1 MLKAFRYRIMPTAT
15 QAELINKHIGCT
27 RFVYNNALQ
36 FKQFEYAKDKI
47 NHSCFALHKRLT
59 TLKKEYDWLKEVNS
73 QSLQQ
78 AITNLDK
85 AYTAFF
91 KEQNNFPKFKKKGK
105 GKQSFNIPQ
114 SIKFNNDK
122 LIIPKFKR
130 GINIVLHRPVK
141 GEIRQATISRTPTGK
156 YFVSILC
163 ETGEAEKQTNPVN
176 KSTTVGLDLGI
187 KSFFVA
193 SNGKECDNPKYLRK
207 SIIRLKYQ
215 QRQFSKHKSNKR
227 KHRLAILH
235 EKVANQRKDFLHKV
249 SSELIRD
256 NQSIALEDLN
266 ISGMLKNHCLA
277 GSIFDVSWGMF
288 VTMLE
293 YKARWNGVNILRIGR
308 FEPSS
313 KTCSKCGYINKEL
326 TLKDREW
333 TCPDCGSVLDRDLNA
348 SINIKN
354 FALNKLC
361 TEHTLKNHGM
371 LPSIEGTLTHEVH
384 PIGFDMGGQFTT
396 HFVVNR
402 KCKIKD
408 FHAKKTYH

>member
-1 MLKAFRYRIMPTAT
+1 MLKAFRYRIMPTAS
-15 QAELINKHIGCT
+15 QAELINKHIGCA
-27 RFVYNNALQ
+27 RFVYNNALA
-36 FKQFEYAKDKI
+36 FKQYEYAKDKT
-47 NHSCFALHKRLT
+47 NHSWYSLVKRLPD
-59 TLKKEYDWLKEVNS
+59 LKKENEWLKEVNS

-78 AITNLDK
+78 SIVNMN
-85 AYTAFF
+85 TAFENFF
-91 KEQNNFPKFKKKGK
+91 KGRADFPKFKKKCK

-114 SIKFNNDK
+114 SINIDNDK
-122 LIIPKFKR
+122 LIIPKFKK
-130 GINIVLHRPVK
+130 GIKIVLHRPIK
-141 GEIRQATISRTPTGK
+141 GEIKQATISRTPTGK

-163 ETGEAEKQTNPVN
+163 ETGEVEKQTNPVN
-176 KSTTVGLDLGI
+176 EATTVGLDLGI

-193 SNGKECDNPKYLRK
+193 SNGKEYDNPKYLRK
-207 SIIRLKYQ
+207 SIERLKYQ

-249 SSELIRD
+249 STELIRE

-277 GSIFDVSWGMF
+277 GSISDVSWGMF
-288 VTMLE
+288 VTILE
-293 YKARWNGVNILRIGR
+293 YKAKWNGVNILRIGR

-313 KTCSKCGYINKEL
+313 KTCNHCGYINKEL

-333 TCPDCGSVLDRDLNA
+333 TCPKCDSVLDRDINA

-361 TEHTLKNHGM
+361 TEHTLKNHGT
-371 LPSIEGTLTHEVH
+371 LPSLEGALTHEAH
-384 PIGFDMGGQFTT
+384 PIAFGVGG
-396 HFVVNR
+396 
-402 KCKIKD
+402 
-408 FHAKKTYH
+408 